1 MAVVAVMMM
10 VVVTYLG
17 HVRGQRLA
25 LSGKVV
31 AAHVVR
37 HGAVGHN
44 HARRRVHGHAHG
56 HGHGRRRRGQRV
68 VRAHRAG
75 HPALLLLLLYV
86 HLPSLLHDQ
95 LLLLLLPQNLRRE
108 PSTG

>member
-1 MAVVAVMMM
+1 MAVVMMM
-10 VVVTYLG
+10 VTVTYLG

-25 LSGKVV
+25 LPGEVV

-37 HGAVGHN
+37 HGAVGHD
-44 HARRRVHGHAHG
+44 HARRRVHGHAHA
-56 HGHGRRRRGQRV
+56 HGRRRRGQRV

-95 LLLLLLPQNLRRE
+95 LLLLLLPQNLCAAI
-108 PSTG
+108 PSTR